1 MFTTEDKRLSKIIW
15 AQNEKVFKM
24 LGEVSLE
31 MLKLGKTS
39 FGMRCM

>member
-15 AQNEKVFKM
+15 VQNEKVFKM

-31 MLKLGKTS
+31 MLKLGEMS
-39 FGMRCM
+39 FGM

>member
-1 MFTTEDKRLSKIIW
+1 MFTTEDKRLSKIIV

-31 MLKLGKTS
+31 MLKLK
-39 FGMRCM
+39 

>member
-24 LGEVSLE
+24 LGELSLE
-31 MLKLGKTS
+31 MLKKLGEMS
-39 FGMRCM
+39 FGT